1 VEAIK
6 FLPDESPAPAPIV
19 QRSCDECQAPLD
31 EQQRF
36 CVRCGARQPDAYDP
50 AARYFGATTQRRR
63 APAPRSPKRS
73 ASASR
78 WAALFLAMLPVAVA
92 IGVLVGKGNSNDQ
105 KLIDALSRQRGTV
118 AAATAGGPA
127 AGTSTSTVA
136 AATGGNLPSDFPL
149 DKGYTVSVA
158 TLPLR
163 ATDRAAA
170 TKAEADAKAKG
181 APSVG
186 LINPRQFKMTP
197 SQGADSYVVYAGT
210 FKAKG
215 GADALLAKLKKKIPG
230 AKVIAVASLNGSG
243 GQGKVLSTTS
253 LGSAHKV
260 AGFKATPAKVKHD
273 TQLVQNINRRTG
285 QSYIQSQRGLPDQIV
300 IGGTPGSAPAPST
313 GPGQP

>member
-1 VEAIK
+1 
-6 FLPDESPAPAPIV
+6 V

-50 AARYFGATTQRRR
+50 AATYFGASAQRRR
-63 APAPRSPKRS
+63 APAAVPRKRARS
-73 ASASR
+73 GDAASR
-78 WAALFLAMLPVAVA
+78 WAALFLALLPVAVA
-92 IGVLVGKGNSNDQ
+92 VGVLVGKGNGDEKQ
-105 KLIDALSRQRGTV
+105 LIEALSHRGG
-118 AAATAGGPA
+118 AASAATAAGPA
-127 AGTSTSTVA
+127 ASTSTVA

-149 DKGYTVSVA
+149 DKGYAVSVA

-163 ATDRAAA
+163 ATDKAAA

-181 APSVG
+181 APDVG
-186 LINPRQFKMTP
+186 LINPRQFTTTP
-197 SQGADSYVVYAGT
+197 SLGAGQYVVYSGH
-210 FKAKG
+210 FKDKK
-215 GADALLAKLKKKIPG
+215 GADTLLGKLKKKFPA
-230 AKVIAVASLNGSG
+230 AKVVAVKSVNGSG
-243 GQGKVLSTTS
+243 GQGQVLSKTS

-273 TQLVQNINRRTG
+273 TQLVQDINRRTG

-300 IGGTPGSAPAPST
+300 IGGAPGSAPAPST